1 MVSGANIRSSS
12 QFGARAMSLLLLTN
26 QSETELFEV
35 GTTESSLFAKRAQ
48 EKLNPNNLNSKKKKK
63 NPVSSKVI
71 GEGSLG
77 RHRVQSIKG
86 ELKQFPSFTPQHRV
100 HRAS

>member
-48 EKLNPNNLNSKKKKK
+48 EKLNPNNLNSKKK